1 MSSQEFLYYS
11 LAIGFI
17 VLVGFT
23 SYAMFYLTNALK
35 TLRILLDDID
45 DTTWDFN
52 LIKNKIKLGA
62 LTAIGAALAAFL
74 KKRR

>member
-17 VLVGFT
+17 VLVGFF
-23 SYAMFYLTNALK
+23 SFAMYHLAETLK
-35 TLRILLDDID
+35 SLKVLLDNID
-45 DTTWDFN
+45 DTAKDFN

-62 LTAIGAALAAFL
+62 LTVIGAALAAFL

>member
-17 VLVGFT
+17 VLVGFI
-23 SYAMFYLTNALK
+23 SFAMFHLAESLK
-35 TLRILLDDID
+35 SLKVLLENID
-45 DTTWDFN
+45 DTTKDFN

-74 KKRR
+74 KQRR